1 MRRASDVTRSVLDN
15 PGSERVRRVRALSR
29 RSARV
34 KEGRFLLEGPQGVRE
49 AVAWR
54 PDLVVDVYVDPSGR
68 ERCADIVTA
77 ALDAGLYVHDVTTEV
92 LARMC
97 DTPSPQGIVAVVKRL
112 DVTLDDVLAARPRL
126 LVLLAS
132 VRDPG
137 NAGTVLRGADAM
149 GADAVLFGEASVDV
163 YNPKVVRS
171 TVGSLFHLPV
181 VTDVPVV
188 PALARM
194 REAGLASYAADG
206 GGETAIGAADL
217 TRPHVWVMGNEAWG
231 LPDDLLRACDQ
242 AVSIPLHRAESLNLA
257 MAATI
262 CLYASAAARGDSG
275 H

>member
-15 PGSERVRRVRALSR
+15 PGSERVRRIRALSR

-54 PDLVVDVYVDPSGR
+54 PDLVVDVYVDPAGR

-77 ALDAGLYVHDVTTEV
+77 ALDAGLYVHEVTTEV

-112 DVTLDDVLAARPRL
+112 DVTLDDVLATRPRL

-206 GGETAIGAADL
+206 GGATTIGTADL

-231 LPDDLLRACDQ
+231 LPDGLLRACDQ

-262 CLYASAAARGDSG
+262 CLYASAAARSDAGR
-275 H
+275 